1 MDPTETRKSMA
12 VFVGLIVVFLILK
25 WLWNSSFM
33 YETDS
38 DGMRIFKIVGLLML
52 VVWILVH

>member
-1 MDPTETRKSMA
+1 MA
-12 VFVGLIVVFLILK
+12 VFVGLIIVFLILK

-33 YETDS
+33 CENDS
-38 DGMRIFKIVGLLML
+38 DGMRIFKIIGLLML